1 MAMHL
6 LPIIALLETA
16 DISILDEMLRL
27 IGIAAILFVLFKGIK
42 SLITKPAAP
51 AAPVAPASSLTAT
64 PAALDSSLTAAPG
77 VSHSPAPAE
86 VITSEVL
93 AVIAAAVATVSDSS
107 RRIVSIKSY
116 NTQWEKAGRLS
127 NLTSHRIR

>member
-6 LPIIALLETA
+6 FPIIALLETA
-16 DISILDEMLRL
+16 DVSILDEMLRL

-51 AAPVAPASSLTAT
+51 AAPDASLTDA
-64 PAALDSSLTAAPG
+64 PAALDSSLTAAMG

>member
-51 AAPVAPASSLTAT
+51 AAPASSLTAT

>member
-16 DISILDEMLRL
+16 DISILDEMLRF

-42 SLITKPAAP
+42 ALITKP

>member
-42 SLITKPAAP
+42 SLITKPAA
-51 AAPVAPASSLTAT
+51 